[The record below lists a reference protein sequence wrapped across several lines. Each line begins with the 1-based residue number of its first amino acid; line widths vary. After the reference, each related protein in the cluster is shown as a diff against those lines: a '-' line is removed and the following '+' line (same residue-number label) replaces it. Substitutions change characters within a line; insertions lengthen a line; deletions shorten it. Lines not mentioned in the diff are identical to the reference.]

1 MKNENIISVLW
12 HSVNG
17 NYTEKDMQRLIKMLS
32 RTYGHYVNTY
42 EEDDNKYTDF
52 DRLTYQWFDD
62 SLSVDL
68 WAILDRDNH
77 KKINSLHISWRNPNL
92 PFPTQKPQ
100 RPLGRCG
107 FQVICIFLMSNQ

>member
-1 MKNENIISVLW
+1 MKNENITSVLW

-77 KKINSLHISWRNPNL
+77 KKINSLHISWEE
-92 PFPTQKPQ
+92 
-100 RPLGRCG
+100 
-107 FQVICIFLMSNQ
+107 S